1 MSKNSPL
8 EEGILQAAETLFLEK
23 GFNSTS
29 TTDIAKKAG
38 CNQALVHYYFRTK
51 ENLFQQIFT
60 KKFQM
65 ALVYL
70 HTHDNANQGLLP
82 SLQYFVESYF
92 EMFTANRKLPFFLI
106 KELIMNEERRKAM
119 RLKMISDIASLN
131 YYAEWDKKVKKEIE
145 QGNIRP
151 IETMDLTLNVMSLII
166 FTFISLPLYSDLFEQ
181 NEDDIQNY
189 LQHRKNE
196 IVNLIV
202 NGLRK
207 I

>member
-92 EMFTANRKLPFFLI
+92 EMFTTNRKLPFFLI

-181 NEDDIQNY
+181 NEDDIQDY